1 MEDRIEFGGNDV
13 LMSLGLLNE
22 LTALVGDPTNI
33 GAIDFDVEIQALTIA
48 ACVAERTKFG
58 KRKGEPNIDDLEV
71 SVAEVE
77 QLLDWVKSHVMD
89 YFVRRLTAN
98 AALVNRHQKSL
109 KGLEQFLTG
118 STSDPS
124 ATLSAGPSV

>member
-1 MEDRIEFGGNDV
+1 LDDRFDFGGYDI

-22 LTALVGDPTNI
+22 LTGLVGDPTNI
-33 GAIDFDVEIQALTIA
+33 GAVDFDSDIQAQVIA

-58 KRKGEPNIDDLEV
+58 KRKSELNIDELPV
-71 SVAEVE
+71 SVAQVE
-77 QLLDWVKSHVMD
+77 ALLDWVKAHVMD

-109 KGLEQFLTG
+109 KGLEHFLTG
-118 STSDPS
+118 STNEPS
-124 ATLSAGPSV
+124 VISSAGPSA